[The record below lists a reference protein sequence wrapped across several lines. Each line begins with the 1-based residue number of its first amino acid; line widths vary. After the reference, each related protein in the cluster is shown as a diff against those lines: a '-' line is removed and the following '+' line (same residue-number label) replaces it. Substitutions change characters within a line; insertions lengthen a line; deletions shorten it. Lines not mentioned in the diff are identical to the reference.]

1 MLPLWFNRIHR
12 ETVAEIDVLAA
23 RVPGEAKELAAAT
36 LIALG
41 QVMTAMAAIM
51 PMILAIVAPMY
62 VSVHAMP

>member
-1 MLPLWFNRIHR
+1 M
-12 ETVAEIDVLAA
+12 AEIDVLAA
-23 RVPGEAKELAAAT
+23 RVPGMAKDLAAAT

>member
-1 MLPLWFNRIHR
+1 MLR
-12 ETVAEIDVLAA
+12 ERAESGVRAA
-23 RVPGEAKELAAAT
+23 QVPGKARELAAAT

-51 PMILAIVAPMY
+51 PPILAIVAPMY